1 MTVLIVHMMVI
12 LTAVTTNLT
21 VELIV
26 VVRQDVAPEVGADNP
41 CRVDWLRKSL
51 ENIA

>member
-1 MTVLIVHMMVI
+1 MTVLLVHMMVI

-26 VVRQDVAPEVGADNP
+26 VVRQDVAPEVGADNT